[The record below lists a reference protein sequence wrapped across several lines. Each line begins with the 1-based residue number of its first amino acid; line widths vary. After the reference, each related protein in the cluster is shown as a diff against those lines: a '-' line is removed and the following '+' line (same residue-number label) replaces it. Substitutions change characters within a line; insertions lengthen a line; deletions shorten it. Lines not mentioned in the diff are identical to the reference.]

1 MRSDL
6 YFEVVQSQQYQDER
20 LRMNSLSHVLT
31 KVPFL
36 SSQFVKLMLLSGCML
51 WLDYA
56 GGHEWCSSI
65 LTFSDYYTTHVFTDC
80 LLHLQNDVHRLRIL
94 LPLLELLHH
103 HCINQHSIQH
113 AAACIGEKFASCL
126 LRPPLHCGTAGE
138 SEAPAVSACIAM
150 VLDYRSLFGQSA
162 VDVDS
167 EGEKHSAALATVTIP
182 QGTSTAQIPKA
193 CHMPSSP
200 MAARRLPRAHFL
212 LRSEPEDFE
221 CAKSAPCS
229 PTSDD
234 MDSAFS
240 ASSIETDDNKV
251 CAQAAALDDDLVQAV
266 DNLFLEST
274 SDLLFT
280 SDSLCLGRASG
291 QSNRQSYPDSAEE
304 LFSSIAHRE
313 LQPIHARYI
322 HSCN

>member
-1 MRSDL
+1 M
-6 YFEVVQSQQYQDER
+6 
-20 LRMNSLSHVLT
+20 
-31 KVPFL
+31 
-36 SSQFVKLMLLSGCML
+36 
-51 WLDYA
+51 
-56 GGHEWCSSI
+56 
-65 LTFSDYYTTHVFTDC
+65 
-80 LLHLQNDVHRLRIL
+80 
-94 LPLLELLHH
+94 LELLHH

-113 AAACIGEKFASCL
+113 AAAYIVEKFASCL
-126 LRPPLHCGTAGE
+126 LRPPFHSGAAGE
-138 SEAPAVSACIAM
+138 SEALAVSACIAM

-162 VDVDS
+162 VDFDS
-167 EGEKHSAALATVTIP
+167 EGEKHSAALATVSIP

-200 MAARRLPRAHFL
+200 MAATRLPSPRAHFL

-221 CAKSAPCS
+221 CAKSAPCAGS

-240 ASSIETDDNKV
+240 ASSMETDDNKV
-251 CAQAAALDDDLVQAV
+251 YAQADALDDDLVHAV

-291 QSNRQSYPDSAEE
+291 QSNCQSYPDSAEE
-304 LFSSIAHRE
+304 LFSSVAHRE
-313 LQPIHARYI
+313 LQSVHPSYI

>member
-1 MRSDL
+1 MQ
-6 YFEVVQSQQYQDER
+6 EVMVGVHQH
-20 LRMNSLSHVLT
+20 LRYAIH
-31 KVPFL
+31 
-36 SSQFVKLMLLSGCML
+36 SSS
-51 WLDYA
+51 
-56 GGHEWCSSI
+56 
-65 LTFSDYYTTHVFTDC
+65 DC
-80 LLHLQNDVHRLRIL
+80 LLHLQNDAYRLRVL

-103 HCINQHSIQH
+103 YCINQHSIQH
-113 AAACIGEKFASCL
+113 AAAYIGEKVASCL
-126 LRPPLHCGTAGE
+126 LRPPFHSGTAGE
-138 SEAPAVSACIAM
+138 SEALAVSACKAM

-167 EGEKHSAALATVTIP
+167 EGEKHSAALATVNIP
-182 QGTSTAQIPKA
+182 QSTSTAQTPKA

-200 MAARRLPRAHFL
+200 MAARRLPSPRAHFL

-221 CAKSAPCS
+221 CAKSAPCALPQFGS

-240 ASSIETDDNKV
+240 ASSVETDDDKV
-251 CAQAAALDDDLVQAV
+251 YAQADALDEDLVQAV

-291 QSNRQSYPDSAEE
+291 QSNCQSYPDSAEE
-304 LFSSIAHRE
+304 LFGSIAHRE
-313 LQPIHARYI
+313 LQSVHPLYI
-322 HSCN
+322 HNCN